1 MSGYFD
7 DESSMYKRFTSFE
20 EDSEDAEFL
29 KSLYPPELM
38 KLQLLVEEECDKLE
52 FDGSIMFD
60 QYPDKVRV
68 LRVVDKIENK
78 YMEDSN
84 KDDKYKEDKNKY
96 KDGSR
101 SLMEVM
107 VINEI
112 MRRRIRRRNCRQR
125 GFC

>member
-7 DESSMYKRFTSFE
+7 DENSMYKRFTSFE

-38 KLQLLVEEECDKLE
+38 KLQLFVEEECDKLE

-78 YMEDSN
+78 Y
-84 KDDKYKEDKNKY
+84 

>member
-1 MSGYFD
+1 
-7 DESSMYKRFTSFE
+7 
-20 EDSEDAEFL
+20 
-29 KSLYPPELM
+29 
-38 KLQLLVEEECDKLE
+38 
-52 FDGSIMFD
+52 MFD